1 MNLLY
6 EYRATS
12 RSLWILWLLN
22 VLDLFL
28 LSTMKLKTVFQTL
41 TMFDVLEKCFS
52 TLNNDFSITKVFHLI
67 AHQWWMIQNF
77 GSKFILV
84 TSEASENKI
93 YKETWDFYHF
103 YLCEKTYTHL
113 EMNESTSLMN
123 AFVVRKVVEDMH

>member
-1 MNLLY
+1 
-6 EYRATS
+6 
-12 RSLWILWLLN
+12 
-22 VLDLFL
+22 
-28 LSTMKLKTVFQTL
+28 
-41 TMFDVLEKCFS
+41 
-52 TLNNDFSITKVFHLI
+52 
-67 AHQWWMIQNF
+67 MIQNF

>member
-67 AHQWWMIQNF
+67 AHQWWMIQDF
-77 GSKFILV
+77 GPKFKLI
-84 TSEASENKI
+84 TSGASENKI